1 MCANSG
7 HHSGADEFD
16 LIAWIREQLGRSP
29 DVPIGPGDDC
39 AGVYLPAGGLTLVT
53 TDMAIDGVHF
63 RSDEA
68 SPREIGHKA
77 IARAVSDIAAMA
89 GTAEAIVV
97 AVATPGHL
105 SMSWLQE
112 MVRGMIAAAEA
123 CDARLVGGDV
133 ASGDLPLTITVS
145 CCGTGCK
152 GRALRSNARATDMLL
167 VTGELGGSL
176 LGRHLSFLP
185 RLKEARWLCD
195 AVELHA
201 MIDISDGLAAD
212 ANHLAEESGVA
223 IELWEEAIPVSD
235 AAERMAKE
243 SGRTPLDHALHDGE
257 DYELLFTVGA
267 REASELVQRP
277 DLPVRMTCIGEVT
290 DGAGLFIGKRGEGRR
305 PLEPKGWRHAL

>member
-1 MCANSG
+1 MCADSEN
-7 HHSGADEFD
+7 HPEADEFD
-16 LIAWIREQLGRSP
+16 LIAWIREQVGRSP
-29 DVPIGPGDDC
+29 EVPIGPGDDC
-39 AGVYLPAGGLTLVT
+39 AGVHLPAGELMLIT
-53 TDMAIDGVHF
+53 TDMVIDGVHF
-63 RSDEA
+63 KSDEA
-68 SPREIGHKA
+68 LPRKIGHKA
-77 IARAVSDIAAMA
+77 IARALSDIAAMG
-89 GTAEAIVV
+89 GTAGGIVV
-97 AVATPGHL
+97 AVATPRHL

-112 MVRGMIAAAEA
+112 MVRGMIAAADA
-123 CDARLVGGDV
+123 CDAQLVGGDV
-133 ASGDLPLTITVS
+133 ASGDLPLTVTVT
-145 CCGTGCK
+145 CYGTGRK
-152 GRALRSNARATDMLL
+152 GRALRSSAHATDMLL

-185 RLKEARWLCD
+185 RIEEARWLCD

-223 IELWEEAIPVSD
+223 IELWEEAIPISD

-277 DLPVRMTCIGEVT
+277 DLPVRITCIGEVT
-290 DGAGLFIGKRGEGRR
+290 DGGGLCIRKRGEERK
-305 PLEPKGWRHAL
+305 PLDPKGWRHAL